1 MWKQLEVDTTNT
13 CKKAVLTHILDPSNM
28 VDEEVYIFLRKHLVP
43 DITTQN
49 FGFRYT
55 TACDMS
61 HHRVAP
67 FTVLSLYPTTIA
79 HIDITQQAEGRFITM
94 TVDDNNSTAKG
105 PPPPP

>member
-1 MWKQLEVDTTNT
+1 MKVDTTNT
-13 CKKAVLTHILDPSNM
+13 GKKAVLTHILDPSNM

-55 TACDMS
+55 TACDTS

-67 FTVLSLYPTTIA
+67 FTVLSLDSTTMSQ
-79 HIDITQQAEGRFITM
+79 IDITQQAEDGSAMIN
-94 TVDDNNSTAKG
+94 VSDKNNAAKV
-105 PPPPP
+105 PPPLP